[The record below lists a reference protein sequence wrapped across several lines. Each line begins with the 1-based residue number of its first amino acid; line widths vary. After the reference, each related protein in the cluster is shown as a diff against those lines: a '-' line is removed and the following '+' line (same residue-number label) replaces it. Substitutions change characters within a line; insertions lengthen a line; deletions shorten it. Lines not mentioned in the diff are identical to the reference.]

1 MERRWG
7 KDRELADPAP
17 RLRWSAAL
25 PPTRQPG
32 RADTVESEERRV
44 LI

>member
-1 MERRWG
+1 MG

-17 RLRWSAAL
+17 CLRWSAAL

-32 RADTVESEERRV
+32 RADTVESEERDKF
-44 LI
+44 